1 MNGIEKLKD
10 SMVRVEALVS
20 FYRGHLS
27 TTLDMMDSQTP
38 VTIRDLKT
46 LLDALAD
53 RDISLIGPK
62 LKTGKEIEEDIKEAK
77 VIVEEVRHRVESG
90 EEREAWLTGYDKGY
104 KAGRDG
110 EAERI
115 KELVNKFWGL

>member
-1 MNGIEKLKD
+1 MTGIERLKD
-10 SMVRVEALVS
+10 SMFRVEALVS

-27 TTLDMMDSQTP
+27 TTLDTMELITP
-38 VTIRDLKT
+38 VTIKDLKT
-46 LLDALAD
+46 LLEGLMD
-53 RDISLIGPK
+53 RDISLAGPK
-62 LKTGKEIEEDIKEAK
+62 LKTGKEIEEDIKVAK
-77 VIVEEVRHRVESG
+77 VLAHQRKTPWVE
-90 EEREAWLTGYDKGY
+90 GYNKGY

>member
-1 MNGIEKLKD
+1 MDGIERLKD
-10 SMVRVEALVS
+10 SMFRVEALVS

-27 TTLDMMDSQTP
+27 TTLDTMELITP

-62 LKTGKEIEEDIKEAK
+62 LKTGKEIEEDIKVAK
-77 VIVEEVRHRVESG
+77 VLAHQRKTPWVE
-90 EEREAWLTGYDKGY
+90 GYDKGY